1 MPGNLKEKIRRGDI
15 VVGCSLIASP
25 GNFGRTPADRGRI
38 EQLLNSYPYDF
49 FTVDSQ
55 HMPYNEEAL
64 FRLCDIAREFEVP
77 VQLRIKSPKWTY
89 MIGGILDL
97 CLGGVEVPQC
107 DDEATAQDAV
117 ENFYYPQKGKR
128 GWGGVAYD
136 TGWSG
141 GDGEPHSIPTRTE
154 YAEWWSQTGV
164 LMLQVESV
172 EAVINA
178 RNLAKPGVD
187 CLSWGAHPT
196 SNDLAFSRE
205 GHPEFP
211 LKTDQEC
218 LEHMIDL
225 LKGSDTKVCMRS
237 GARSNREHYQNL
249 GVTVFME
256 RAEV

>member
-64 FRLCDIAREFEVP
+64 FRLCDTAREFEVP

-107 DDEATAQDAV
+107 DDAETAQEAV

-128 GWGGVAYD
+128 GLGRSRLRCRLVWGRRRTPFDSHTDRVRRVVEPDRSPHAPGRV
-136 TGWSG
+136 GRG
-141 GDGEPHSIPTRTE
+141 GDKRPQPGQTR
-154 YAEWWSQTGV
+154 
-164 LMLQVESV
+164 
-172 EAVINA
+172 
-178 RNLAKPGVD
+178 R
-187 CLSWGAHPT
+187 
-196 SNDLAFSRE
+196 
-205 GHPEFP
+205 
-211 LKTDQEC
+211 
-218 LEHMIDL
+218 
-225 LKGSDTKVCMRS
+225 
-237 GARSNREHYQNL
+237 
-249 GVTVFME
+249 
-256 RAEV
+256 